1 MSATT
6 TEPASYVKSRPVQR
20 SSLSD
25 RHYKWIFLL
34 PAIVVVVALTLF
46 PLVFPLAI
54 TFTNWDLYSSDSAT
68 FAGLSQWTKLLT
80 DKGFL
85 TPARNTIVFTLGVV
99 PLEFVLGLI
108 VALALNNATV
118 GRTFFRIFFLV
129 PLMVSPVATSFIM
142 GRTMFDP
149 TVGPVH
155 DLLVRFGLPNIPWLT
170 DPAWAMVTLMI
181 IDSWGGTAL
190 MILLFTAGLQGMPQE
205 PYEAAKVDGASE
217 WQLLWHITLPLLA
230 PVMVVA
236 VLIRAL
242 DAFKIVDI
250 IATVTGG
257 GPGDATE
264 SLTLKVY
271 NLAVKGGDVAYGA
284 AASYGLVVIMV
295 VFATVF
301 LLVTRKAVRRATGD
315 A

>member
-6 TEPASYVKSRPVQR
+6 SEPVSYVKTQPVQR
-20 SSLSD
+20 FSLSD
-25 RHYKWIFLL
+25 RHYKWILLL
-34 PAIVVVVALTLF
+34 PAILVVVALTLF
-46 PLVFPLAI
+46 PLIFSLGI
-54 TFTNWDLYSSDSAT
+54 TFTNWDLYSSDSAS
-68 FAGLSQWTKLLT
+68 FAGLSQWAKLLT

-99 PLEFVLGLI
+99 PLEFVLGLT

-155 DLLVRFGLPNIPWLT
+155 DLLVRFGLPSIPWLT

-190 MILLFTAGLQGMPQE
+190 MILLFTAGLQSMPIE

-217 WQLLWHITLPLLA
+217 WQLLWHITLPLMA
-230 PVMVVA
+230 PVMVAA